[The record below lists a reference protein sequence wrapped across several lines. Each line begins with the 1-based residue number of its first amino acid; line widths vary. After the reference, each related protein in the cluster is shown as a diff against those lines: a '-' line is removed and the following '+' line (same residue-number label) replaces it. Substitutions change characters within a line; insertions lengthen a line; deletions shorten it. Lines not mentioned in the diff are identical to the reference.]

1 MAPADIQYDQLLDAD
16 SLVVTRFPLAWDQ
29 VISPDTPIIA
39 RLEPMTKSFGNLNYK
54 SRQIPDLIKPRSS
67 GSLGRPEPFANGL
80 TATSTTENAVRK

>member
-1 MAPADIQYDQLLDAD
+1 MVPSDIQFDQFLDAD
-16 SLVVTRFPLAWDQ
+16 SLVAPLASDL
-29 VISPDTPIIA
+29 VIIPDSPIIA
-39 RLEPMTKSFGNLNYK
+39 RLEPLTKFFGNLNYK